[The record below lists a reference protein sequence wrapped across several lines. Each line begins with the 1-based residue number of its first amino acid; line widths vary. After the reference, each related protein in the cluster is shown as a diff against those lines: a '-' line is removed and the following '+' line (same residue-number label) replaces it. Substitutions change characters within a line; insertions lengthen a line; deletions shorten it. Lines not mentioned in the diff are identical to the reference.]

1 MCHCTLLESANL
13 AARPLNGMCQ
23 TLQHCGAYPARR
35 VSSCARVGMG
45 SSGVL
50 FQGFPPILAWGCEAA
65 GSSSKGFVLKQQ
77 GRMQMPYEE
86 LQAHMHRS
94 IFCLLPPGGTASSRR
109 LTDIVLSGC
118 IPVFI
123 GPPWHAMPLARHLD
137 YTAFAVFVN
146 AHSMRCV
153 ARCPA

>member
-1 MCHCTLLESANL
+1 MCNCMLPNSSKG
-13 AARPLNGMCQ
+13 AAHPLNGVCQ
-23 TLQHCGAYPARR
+23 TLQHYDACPARR
-35 VSSCARVGMG
+35 GSSCAGVGMG
-45 SSGVL
+45 SSRIL
-50 FQGFPPILAWGCEAA
+50 FQGFPPMLAWRCEAA
-65 GSSSKGFVLKQQ
+65 GSSCKGFVVKQQ

-109 LTDIVLSGC
+109 LTDVVLSGC